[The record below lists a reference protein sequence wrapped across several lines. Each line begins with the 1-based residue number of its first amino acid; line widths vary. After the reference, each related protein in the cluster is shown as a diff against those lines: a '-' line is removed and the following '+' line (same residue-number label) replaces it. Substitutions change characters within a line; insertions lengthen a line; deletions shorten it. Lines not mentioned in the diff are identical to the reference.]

1 MKLVGLTDIGLTR
14 KINEDYYYLSKDG
27 LPLLCV
33 ADGVGGLNAGE
44 TASFLAVNSA
54 VSVLRRKNAVFVKE
68 TMSEAFML
76 ANKTV
81 NEKAHTGQ
89 DMIDMA
95 TTLSCAWFS
104 DGLVCIGHVGD
115 SRIYLYRNSELI
127 RISKDHSFV
136 EELVDAGTITREQAR
151 NHPKRNIITRC
162 IGADEKI
169 EPQIDILSCENGDIW
184 FLCSDGLTNYVED
197 SVIASMLSRSDLSL
211 SDRITE
217 LRDKAIFG
225 GGRDNI
231 TVAALMTGGGDGE

>member
-1 MKLVGLTDIGLTR
+1 MKPAGLTDIGLTR

-27 LPLLCV
+27 LPLICV

-44 TASFLAVNSA
+44 TASFLAVSST
-54 VSVLRRKNAVFVKE
+54 VSVLRRENAVFGKE
-68 TMSEAFML
+68 TMNEAFLL

-81 NEKAHTGQ
+81 NEKANTEQ
-89 DMIDMA
+89 DMNDMG

-115 SRIYLYRNSELI
+115 SRIYLFRNNELI
-127 RISKDHSFV
+127 RVSKDHSFV

-169 EPQIDILSCENGDIW
+169 EPQVDILPFESGDIW

-197 SVIASMLSRSDLSL
+197 SEIAVVLAKTDVPLY
-211 SDRITE
+211 DRINE
-217 LRDKAIFG
+217 LKDKAILC

-231 TVAALMTGGGDGE
+231 TVAALLTGGGDGE

>member
-1 MKLVGLTDIGLTR
+1 MKPVGLTDIGLTR

-27 LPLLCV
+27 LPLICV

-44 TASFLAVNSA
+44 TASFLAVNSS
-54 VSVLRRKNAVFVKE
+54 VSVLRRKNAVFGKE
-68 TMSEAFML
+68 TMTEAFLL
-76 ANKTV
+76 ANDTV
-81 NEKAHTGQ
+81 NKQSSIGQ
-89 DMIDMA
+89 DMNDMG

-115 SRIYLYRNSELI
+115 SRIYLFRNNELL
-127 RISKDHSFV
+127 RVSKDHSFV

-169 EPQIDILSCENGDIW
+169 EPQVDILPYENGDIW
-184 FLCSDGLTNYVED
+184 LLCSDGLTNYVDD
-197 SVIASMLSRSDLSL
+197 SGIAVVLAKSGVPLH
-211 SDRITE
+211 DRITE
-217 LRDKAIFG
+217 LRDKAILG

-231 TVAALMTGGGDGE
+231 TVAAFITGGGDGE